1 MFTGLEMFEENFPNK
16 ILQEKINNFN
26 INNND
31 NTYKELIKEL
41 EQSIFL
47 FPILSNNTDITG
59 FILNKI
65 DNQKY
70 ISIFSNMDEFNKW
83 YKDYELNF
91 MFYSINEICTLIND
105 KENQYIDGF
114 IIDPYGLNMIFN
126 KELIKMRISE

>member
-47 FPILSNNTDITG
+47 FPI
-59 FILNKI
+59 
-65 DNQKY
+65 
-70 ISIFSNMDEFNKW
+70 FNLFALLV
-83 YKDYELNF
+83 ERL
-91 MFYSINEICTLIND
+91 M
-105 KENQYIDGF
+105 Q
-114 IIDPYGLNMIFN
+114 
-126 KELIKMRISE
+126 

>member
-47 FPILSNNTDITG
+47 FPILSKNTDITG
-59 FILNKI
+59 FILNEI

>member
-47 FPILSNNTDITG
+47 FPILSKNTDITG
-59 FILNKI
+59 FILNEI

-83 YKDYELNF
+83 HKDYELNF

>member
-59 FILNKI
+59 FILNEI

-91 MFYSINEICTLIND
+91 MFYTIKEISKIILS
-105 KENQYIDGF
+105 KENDIIDGF
-114 IIDPYGLNMIFN
+114 IIDPYGINMIFDR
-126 KELIKMRISE
+126 ELIEKRNI

>member
-59 FILNKI
+59 FILNEI

-83 YKDYELNF
+83 YKNYELNF